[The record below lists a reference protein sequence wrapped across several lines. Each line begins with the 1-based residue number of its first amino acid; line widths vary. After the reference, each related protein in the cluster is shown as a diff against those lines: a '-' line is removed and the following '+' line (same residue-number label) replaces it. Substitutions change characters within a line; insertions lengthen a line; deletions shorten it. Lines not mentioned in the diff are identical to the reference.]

1 MKFTSMKTSLL
12 AITAAFAVSACGGSD
27 SGDAASEAVK
37 KVEAAANAAGETA
50 NEAAKVAGD
59 TANKVASATGEAATN
74 AGASVREAAANA
86 KDAMGDAGDKAK
98 DAMTD
103 AGNKA
108 KDQMAAAGDAAKEKA
123 TNIGA
128 GAAAAAGGAVAAA
141 GNAAQNVGDKAV
153 QAANNAAGN
162 AAEVVKT
169 AASNAQDA
177 VAGGGTV
184 HEIKMLNAHPD
195 NRAQTMVFV
204 PNILKIAPGDTVKFL
219 PSDPGHNT
227 QSTKGMIPA
236 GTEGW
241 KSKAGEEFEVTLT
254 EPGIYGYNCLPHNAA
269 GMVGLIIVEGDGMT
283 ANLEDAK
290 SARQIG
296 LAKRRWSEIW
306 SEVEAENLL

>member
-12 AITAAFAVSACGGSD
+12 AIAASFAVGACGGSD
-27 SGDAASEAVK
+27 SGDAASEAAK
-37 KVEAAANAAGETA
+37 KVEAAANAAGEKA
-50 NEAAKVAGD
+50 GDAAKAVGD
-59 TANKVASATGEAATN
+59 TAQKAAAATGDAAN
-74 AGASVREAAANA
+74 SAGASVKEAAAS
-86 KDAMGDAGDKAK
+86 AK

-108 KDQMAAAGDAAKEKA
+108 KDQMAAAGDAAMEAGEAAKAKA
-123 TNIGA
+123 TNLGA

-153 QAANNAAGN
+153 TAANQAAGN

-169 AASNAQDA
+169 AASNAAGTAQDA
-177 VAGGGTV
+177 VAGAGTV
-184 HEIKMLNAHPD
+184 HEVKMLNAHPD

-254 EPGIYGYNCLPHNAA
+254 EPGVYGYNCLPHNAA
-269 GMVGLIIVEGDGMT
+269 GMVGLIIVEGEGMA
-283 ANLEDAK
+283 ANLDDAK

-306 SEVEAENLL
+306 TEVESQDLL